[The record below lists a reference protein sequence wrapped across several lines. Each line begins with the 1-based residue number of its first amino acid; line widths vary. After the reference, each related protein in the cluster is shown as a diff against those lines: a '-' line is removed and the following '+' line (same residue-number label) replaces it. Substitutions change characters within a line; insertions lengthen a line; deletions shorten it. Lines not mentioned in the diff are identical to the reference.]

1 MRQAQYSSKVQQP
14 PHTAA
19 SSDDRQHTQLA
30 GTTAKRPAA
39 PLVRDEAA
47 AGSNPVRPT
56 RWRRRS
62 APIWP
67 AITVP
72 VQLQAFAE
80 FYAAAPDDCPRIV
93 LISMGDWQLAEDLA
107 ADAFTKAWM
116 AWRKVSQLA
125 EGGTSCNPS
134 ERGLFYFSR
143 SSIDL

>member
-67 AITVP
+67 AITGP

-93 LISMGDWQLAEDLA
+93 LISMGDWQLARGPGRRRLHQGVDG
-107 ADAFTKAWM
+107 
-116 AWRKVSQLA
+116 LA
-125 EGGTSCNPS
+125 EGEPARGGWYLLQSFR
-134 ERGLFYFSR
+134 ERAILF
-143 SSIDL
+143 